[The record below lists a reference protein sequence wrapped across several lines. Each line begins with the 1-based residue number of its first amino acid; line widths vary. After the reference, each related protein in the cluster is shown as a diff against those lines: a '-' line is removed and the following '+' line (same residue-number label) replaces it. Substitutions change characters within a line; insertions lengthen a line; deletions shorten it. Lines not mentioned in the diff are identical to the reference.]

1 MKNLKFNWKTM
12 YLFIDTISPKNA
24 LFLTDEKNQVIQE
37 YFFDVRLQESS
48 RLIEEVDQFL
58 KSLGV
63 DYMSLK
69 KIAVVNWPWSFTGVR
84 TSVLLANTMNY
95 VIKWEMYALS
105 YFDLFDSYPIVK
117 SSSKRDVFL
126 KKSSWSEIEI
136 ISNEDFISYV
146 TSNNISQI
154 YGDIGFE
161 LEIERISEVDY
172 QKAVK
177 KAFLSQAFQK
187 IEPLYLKKPNIS

>member
-1 MKNLKFNWKTM
+1 
-12 YLFIDTISPKNA
+12 
-24 LFLTDEKNQVIQE
+24 
-37 YFFDVRLQESS
+37 
-48 RLIEEVDQFL
+48 
-58 KSLGV
+58 
-63 DYMSLK
+63 
-69 KIAVVNWPWSFTGVR
+69 
-84 TSVLLANTMNY
+84 
-95 VIKWEMYALS
+95 
-105 YFDLFDSYPIVK
+105 
-117 SSSKRDVFL
+117 
-126 KKSSWSEIEI
+126 
-136 ISNEDFISYV
+136 V

>member
-1 MKNLKFNWKTM
+1 M

-69 KIAVVNWPWSFTGVR
+69 KIAVVN
-84 TSVLLANTMNY
+84 
-95 VIKWEMYALS
+95 
-105 YFDLFDSYPIVK
+105 
-117 SSSKRDVFL
+117 
-126 KKSSWSEIEI
+126 
-136 ISNEDFISYV
+136 
-146 TSNNISQI
+146 
-154 YGDIGFE
+154 
-161 LEIERISEVDY
+161 
-172 QKAVK
+172 
-177 KAFLSQAFQK
+177 
-187 IEPLYLKKPNIS
+187 